1 MDVVKELELKDK
13 IMAAL
18 KEEGLEVTEE
28 AVKAFIPTLMKIIK
42 VVVEDTETSWDDTF
56 YTMIE
61 GKFAEILKELAEKI
75 NPED

>member
-1 MDVVKELELKDK
+1 MDVAKELELKDK